1 MCPKKL
7 LAVLMVCVLP
17 AVLHGQ
23 QAPVDP
29 GLVATF
35 GALRP
40 PARVRIV
47 TQAVHIG
54 DFRAFDADSV
64 RIDQREGIRLIGL
77 RDVRSV
83 SRGTRQVGKGAAI
96 GAIAGGL
103 LIGAAAYGI
112 SRAFCDSSGCNDGHA
127 DAALYGGAL
136 GAGAGGLIGAG
147 IGALVPGWRV
157 IYTRR

>member
-1 MCPKKL
+1 MVPKQL
-7 LAVLMVCVLP
+7 RAVLLMCVLP
-17 AVLHGQ
+17 AVLHAQ

-35 GALRP
+35 GALRQP
-40 PARVRIV
+40 VRVRIV
-47 TQAVHIG
+47 TRAVHIG

-77 RDVRSV
+77 RDIRSV

-96 GAIAGGL
+96 GGITGAL
-103 LIGAAAYGI
+103 LVGAAAYGI
-112 SRAFCDSSGCNDGHA
+112 SRAFCDSSGCNEGHA
-127 DAALYGGAL
+127 SAAIYGGAL

-157 IYTRR
+157 VYTRP